1 MKMNIIVYAFFSF
14 NRWKQNMYKK
24 IVEEWKN
31 EEGDTFSS
39 HSSYSVVQQI
49 DDDYEISKS
58 DFDEKFIYVPSID
71 YQINLDRNNILIV
84 G

>member
-1 MKMNIIVYAFFSF
+1 
-14 NRWKQNMYKK
+14 MYKK

-31 EEGDTFSS
+31 EEAEIDKGDTFSS
-39 HSSYSVVQQI
+39 HSDYSSRPVVQQI